1 MTIATKDFTQ
11 KDELIANLYV
21 LKAGLVLIGGET
33 KKIRDN
39 TTLIERENVE
49 IREREERILV
59 SNDDLEF
66 LIDNNKKPFE
76 EEMEEAKKKR
86 DSYLPE
92 VARAAHPEEYQ
103 KIVGKELSGIWKV
116 FKKAKEDEW
125 NNYIVRRYSEFD
137 DFIKG
142 RLSYLA
148 GVEDMIQEQERD
160 INKFQTELS
169 EHRREKERLTQEL
182 NNEILPKSTRLVK
195 SIKEALDTQLQNI
208 LSEDDWENADLL
220 IFYLQTGR
228 ADSLKEALILAD
240 RQRQTEQITNAIRYA
255 SEQISNQF
263 RSSFDRLERVIDKC
277 CLDLS
282 NQINQNHVELMAA
295 SAAFVDSM
303 NDTKEVIAMSAEEL
317 RQAVIDSSQK
327 NSADLIQELRYNQH
341 YWS

>member
-1 MTIATKDFTQ
+1 MAIEAKNFTKT
-11 KDELIANLYV
+11 DELIANLYV
-21 LKAGLVLIGGET
+21 LKAGLALIEGET

-39 TTLIERENVE
+39 TTLIEWENRD
-49 IREREERILV
+49 ICREEKSLPTHINALKDAI
-59 SNDDLEF
+59 SA
-66 LIDNNKKPFE
+66 KK
-76 EEMEEAKKKR
+76 EMEKTIDEKEQER
-86 DSYLPE
+86 DTYLPE
-92 VARAAHPEEYQ
+92 VARVAHAEEYR
-103 KIVGKELSGIWKV
+103 KIVGKETSGIWKM

-125 NNYIVRRYSEFD
+125 SNYITWHYNEVNGY
-137 DFIKG
+137 IKD
-142 RLSYLA
+142 RMSTLA
-148 GVEDMIQEQERD
+148 EWNTYIQEIESD
-160 INKFQTELS
+160 LNKIQTELS
-169 EHRREKERLTQEL
+169 AHRREKERLTQEL
-182 NNEILPKSTRLVK
+182 NNEILPRSTQRVK
-195 SIKEALDTQLQNI
+195 NIKQALDAQFQNI
-208 LSEDDWENADLL
+208 LTEDDWGNADLL

-263 RSSFDRLERVIDKC
+263 RSSFDRLEHVIDKC

-317 RQAVIDSSQK
+317 RQAVIESSQK